1 MFAKIERNKRATLT
15 ILLVIVLGG
24 SFWSGSRYPTLNEK
38 AMMGGDAKT
47 EDPLTFEAVWQSQPG
62 DPLYR
67 QVALSS
73 LNWAAENRKGMT
85 FGFLLGGAFLTLFG
99 LFERRGTSNRFLNSL
114 IGVGAGVPLGVCVN
128 CAAPIARGL
137 HSSGARI
144 ETTLSAMFS
153 SPTLN
158 IIVVTMMFSIFPIYL
173 TAIKLGTTLFFLLIV
188 IPLLSRTVFKN
199 ESADTYDD
207 TSCPV
212 PPPPIPTD
220 ESWLEAAR
228 GTAQQYAK
236 NLWYIIK
243 TTLPLMVLAG
253 VLAALVVRI
262 VPLEQVAQMEVSF
275 LSILAV
281 TLFGIFLPLPIALD
295 LVMAAALLAAGT
307 PIIYIGILLFTLG
320 IYSVY
325 SFSIVWTSIS
335 GRVAV
340 TLAVVLM
347 ALGVG
352 AGYAAESYHQ
362 WDMNRMLEA
371 LDEFS

>member
-114 IGVGAGVPLGVCVN
+114 IGVGAGAPLGVCVN